1 MNLLT
6 LLSDRGV
13 LERGRVPEIEVEL
26 AKPEAKPEEVL
37 QKAGIA
43 LQNILK
49 AKGEYYGIP
58 TREVGETAV
67 PFDILRFIP
76 EESARHYKLAP
87 LGEAEGALEGGITDP
102 VFASLTDFGVTIPPQ
117 NAGRRNPF
125 APVGK

>member
-37 QKAGIA
+37 QKAGVA
-43 LQNILK
+43 LKDILK

-58 TREVGETAV
+58 TLAEINV
-67 PFDILRFIP
+67 
-76 EESARHYKLAP
+76 SASRASRLSGSVMPTSSAP
-87 LGEAEGALEGGITDP
+87 SASPSG
-102 VFASLTDFGVTIPPQ
+102 ASL
-117 NAGRRNPF
+117 
-125 APVGK
+125 